1 MVNMS
6 VELPL
11 PQDKKLTV
19 IFRIEPGCLG
29 PEGESHI
36 DEFCGFAQK
45 KVELIDADFV
55 HWVLTPRKD
64 KSLPEMQY
72 QVSDKV
78 LSHDQA
84 GRYLDVFKKSLDE
97 FEEHLHDGVTH
108 LIDQY
113 LGH

>member
-1 MVNMS
+1 MKAD
-6 VELPL
+6 LPL

-36 DEFCGFAQK
+36 DEFCRYAQK
-45 KVELIDADFV
+45 EVESIDADFV
-55 HWVLTPRKD
+55 HWILTPRKD

-72 QVSDKV
+72 QVSNKV
-78 LSHDQA
+78 LTHDKA
-84 GRYLDVFKKSLDE
+84 DRYLDVFEKSLDE
-97 FEEHLHDGVTH
+97 FEEHLHAGVTH